1 MEEQVQSDRKSN
13 KENSLLAVITNQKL
27 INIVCVLV
35 IISSSFMLY
44 RRVMIDWVNKSIVD
58 TVSYI
63 HGASIGIPFYAL
75 ILLYFVLWFPQ
86 SRFTKFL
93 NRITKFEVLAGI
105 LGIGIVICFVLFA
118 INVPAMLSTWT
129 SMAVL
134 LAGILIVLSLLKDR
148 VPCIVAVLAAIA
160 INGMWI
166 GFWEMPYQTALK
178 LIYDMPQVGTS
189 IAINWV
195 IWEIL
200 VEVPMAGCGLWT
212 LIIINKKYHIVSFN
226 TKWWIAISIYTALT
240 ITWITTGFWVDVWY
254 DWNNAQWI
262 QTTEWDKLSMFIYKA
277 SKAAITIAFVSLVW
291 SKKNET
297 NLYNSNLGCT

>member
-1 MEEQVQSDRKSN
+1 MEGQVQSDRKSN

-27 INIVCVLV
+27 INIACVLV

-44 RRVMIDWVNKSIVD
+44 RRVMIDWANKSIVN

-63 HGASIGIPFYAL
+63 HGVSIGIPFYAL
-75 ILLYFVLWFPQ
+75 MLLYFVMWFPKH
-86 SRFTKFL
+86 RFTKFL
-93 NRITKFEVLAGI
+93 NRICNLNILIVILA
-105 LGIGIVICFVLFA
+105 IGIVISFLLFA
-118 INVPAMLSTWT
+118 INVPAIPSTWT

-148 VPCIVAVLAAIA
+148 VPNVIVVLAAIA
-160 INGMWI
+160 INGMWV
-166 GFWEMPYQTALK
+166 GFWEIPYQTALR
-178 LIYDMPQVGTS
+178 LIYDMPQIGMS
-189 IAINWV
+189 MAINWV

-200 VEVPMAGCGLWT
+200 VEVPMAGCGLWA

-254 DWNNAQWI
+254 DWSKAQWI
-262 QTTEWDKLSMFIYKA
+262 QTTEWDKLNMFIYKA
-277 SKAAITIAFVSLVW
+277 SKAAIAIAFVSLVW
-291 SKKNET
+291 NKEKHE
-297 NLYNSNLGCT
+297 